1 MHINSLLKIELPI
14 IQAPMA
20 GVQDHQLA
28 IAVANAGGLGS
39 IPCAM
44 LSHAQ
49 ITEQIEQF
57 KAQSAGSYNLN
68 FFCHQPPADNPEA
81 LQRWQQRLAPF
92 YTELNIQPSNSAGPS
107 RNPIDQQTIDLLAP
121 FKPPVISFHFGL
133 PSAAIMQQIKAWGAV
148 VLSSATSVAEAIW
161 LEQHGADIIIA
172 QGAEAGGHRAMFLET
187 DLSAQQGSF
196 SLLPNILN
204 AVSVPVVAAG
214 GIADAR
220 GVAAAMSLGA
230 SAVQVGTSYLL
241 CDEATT
247 GELHRQA
254 LSSPSGKHTCIT
266 NVFSGRPARGIVN
279 RAITELGPISDI
291 APQFPL
297 ASTAFAALRSGAEKQ
312 QIGDFSH
319 FWCGQNSSGCQA
331 ISAAKMTLQ
340 LSAGFSG
347 DPTNAN

>member
-20 GVQDHQLA
+20 GVQDQRL
-28 IAVANAGGLGS
+28 AVAVASAGGLGS

-49 ITEQIEQF
+49 IIEQIEEF
-57 KAQSAGSYNLN
+57 KAQSDGSYNLN
-68 FFCHQPPADNPEA
+68 FFCHQPPAHNPGA
-81 LQRWQQRLAPF
+81 VQRWQQRLAPF
-92 YTELNIQPSNSAGPS
+92 YRELNIVPSNSAGPS

-133 PSAAIMQQIKAWGAV
+133 PSAAIMQQIKAWGTV

-161 LEQHGADIIIA
+161 LEQHGVDIIIA

-187 DLSAQQGSF
+187 DLSAQQGTF
-196 SLLPNILN
+196 SLLPNIIN
-204 AVSVPVVAAG
+204 AVAVPVVAAG
-214 GIADAR
+214 GIADAS
-220 GVAAAMSLGA
+220 GVRAAMSLGA
-230 SAVQVGTSYLL
+230 SAVQIGTSYLL

-247 GELHRQA
+247 SPLHRRA
-254 LSSPSGKHTCIT
+254 LTSESGKDTCIT

-279 RAITELGPISDI
+279 RAITELGPVSDI

-297 ASTAFAALRSGAEKQ
+297 ASAAFTALRSSAEKQ
-312 QIGDFSH
+312 QISDFSH
-319 FWCGQNSSGCQA
+319 FWCGQNNSGCQA
-331 ISAAKMTLQ
+331 ISATKMTLQ
-340 LSAGFSG
+340 LSAGLTG
-347 DPTNAN
+347 IPTNAN

>member
-1 MHINSLLKIELPI
+1 
-14 IQAPMA
+14 MA
-20 GVQDHQLA
+20 
-28 IAVANAGGLGS
+28 
-39 IPCAM
+39 
-44 LSHAQ
+44 
-49 ITEQIEQF
+49 TEQ
-57 KAQSAGSYNLN
+57 
-68 FFCHQPPADNPEA
+68 C
-81 LQRWQQRLAPF
+81 
-92 YTELNIQPSNSAGPS
+92 
-107 RNPIDQQTIDLLAP
+107 
-121 FKPPVISFHFGL
+121 
-133 PSAAIMQQIKAWGAV
+133 
-148 VLSSATSVAEAIW
+148 
-161 LEQHGADIIIA
+161 
-172 QGAEAGGHRAMFLET
+172 FLET

-247 GELHRQA
+247 GKLHRQA
-254 LSSPSGKHTCIT
+254 LSSASGKHTCIT

-319 FWCGQNSSGCQA
+319 FWCGQNNSGCQA
-331 ISAAKMTLQ
+331 ISAAKMTRQ

-347 DPTNAN
+347 APTNAN